1 MDWTEKAREFRK
13 NSMTWEFAQG
23 RNGEMYSR
31 EEVGKALASFASEV
45 ERLTRQA
52 IYDDPTSALFGVPL
66 AEVRRLLQGRRVASS
81 QGGEQ
86 G

>member
-1 MDWTEKAREFRK
+1 MSDWTEKAREFRK

-31 EEVGKALASFASEV
+31 EEVEKALASFASEV
-45 ERLTRQA
+45 ERLTRQQDA
-52 IYDDPTSALFGVPL
+52 ELVVKLFKAG
-66 AEVRRLLQGRRVASS
+66 VASS